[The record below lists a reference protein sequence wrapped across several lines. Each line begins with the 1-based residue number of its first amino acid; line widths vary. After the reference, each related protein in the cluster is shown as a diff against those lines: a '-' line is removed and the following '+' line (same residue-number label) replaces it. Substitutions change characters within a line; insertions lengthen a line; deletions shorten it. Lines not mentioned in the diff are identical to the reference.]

1 MSDVTP
7 EQTRDFYRAAAS
19 FYRQS
24 PWRSAA
30 EAETI
35 KVECA
40 QLERG
45 PWYAVVLGKK
55 SRLRGLTIFDD
66 EEGRRLMASADYEA
80 IADRL
85 RNIAV
90 HFEDRG
96 EIGADA
102 LEAVRQNGF
111 EVAGPS
117 AYPHPFRMDAGRKF
131 RSPVAWELE
140 LLEACL
146 WTIPDFLK
154 RATDRTPE
162 VLEYAFDGMIGRM
175 TLDLS
180 WVLAGRLGAEPGIGP
195 GLDEG

>member
-1 MSDVTP
+1 MDGVTT
-7 EQTRDFYRAAAS
+7 EQVRDFHRAAAS
-19 FYRQS
+19 FYRHS
-24 PWRSAA
+24 PWRSVA

-35 KVECA
+35 KVECE
-40 QLERG
+40 QLTG
-45 PWYAVVLGKK
+45 CPWYAVVLGKK
-55 SRLRGLTIFDD
+55 SRLRGLMLFDD
-66 EEGRRLMASADYEA
+66 EEGRQLMASADYEA

-90 HFEDRG
+90 HFENRG
-96 EIGADA
+96 EVGPEAM
-102 LEAVRQNGF
+102 EAVRQNGF

-117 AYPHPFRMDAGRKF
+117 AYPHPFRMEAGRKF

-146 WTIPDFLK
+146 WSIPDFLNRTK
-154 RATDRTPE
+154 RRTPD

-180 WVLAGRLGAEPGIGP
+180 WVPAGRLGTKPPEGP
-195 GLDEG
+195 T

>member
-24 PWRSAA
+24 PWRLVT
-30 EAETI
+30 EGETT
-35 KVECA
+35 KVNCS
-40 QLERG
+40 QLEGG

-55 SRLRGLTIFDD
+55 SRLRGLMLFDD
-66 EEGRRLMASADYEA
+66 EESRQLMASADYEV

-96 EIGADA
+96 EVGPDA
-102 LEAVRQNGF
+102 MEAIRQNGF
-111 EVAGPS
+111 ELAGPS
-117 AYPHPFRMDAGRKF
+117 AYPHPFRMETDRKF

-154 RATDRTPE
+154 RAKDRTPE
-162 VLEYAFDGMIGRM
+162 VFEYAFDGMIGRM

-180 WVLAGRLGAEPGIGP
+180 WVQPGRHGAEPGES
-195 GLDEG
+195 LV

>member
-1 MSDVTP
+1 MGGVTL
-7 EQTRDFYRAAAS
+7 EQTRDFHRAAAH

-24 PWRSAA
+24 PWRSVA
-30 EAETI
+30 ESETI
-35 KVECA
+35 KVECS
-40 QLERG
+40 QLAGG

-55 SRLRGLTIFDD
+55 SPLRGLILFD
-66 EEGRRLMASADYEA
+66 EWQSRWLMGRDDYEA
-80 IADRL
+80 IAARL
-85 RNIAV
+85 RNIGV
-90 HFEDRG
+90 HFENRG
-96 EIGADA
+96 EVSPDA
-102 LEAVRQNGF
+102 AEAVRQHGF

-117 AYPHPFRMDAGRKF
+117 AYPHPFRMEFGRRF

-154 RATDRTPE
+154 RAEDRAPD

-175 TLDLS
+175 TFDLS
-180 WVLAGRLGAEPGIGP
+180 WVQPGRRGAEPGTGP

>member
-1 MSDVTP
+1 M
-7 EQTRDFYRAAAS
+7 
-19 FYRQS
+19 
-24 PWRSAA
+24 
-30 EAETI
+30 
-35 KVECA
+35 
-40 QLERG
+40 ER
-45 PWYAVVLGKK
+45 
-55 SRLRGLTIFDD
+55 
-66 EEGRRLMASADYEA
+66 ADYEA

-96 EIGADA
+96 EVGADA
-102 LEAVRQNGF
+102 VEAVRRHGF
-111 EVAGPS
+111 EVAGPG
-117 AYPHPFRMDAGRKF
+117 AYPRPFRLEIGRRF

-154 RATDRTPE
+154 RARDRAAE

-180 WVLAGRLGAEPGIGP
+180 WEPPGRAGAEPHAGP
-195 GLDEG
+195 H